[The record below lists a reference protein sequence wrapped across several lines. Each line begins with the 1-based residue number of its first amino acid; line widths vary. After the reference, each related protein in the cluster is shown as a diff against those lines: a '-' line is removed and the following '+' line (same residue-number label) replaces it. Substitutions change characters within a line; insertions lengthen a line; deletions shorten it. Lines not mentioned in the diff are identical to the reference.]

1 MGIMNGIGQFL
12 TRMLEDQKRRAEEK
26 YEKDPK
32 EEHRLEIE
40 VSTVCSDF
48 FSLVRSF

>member
-1 MGIMNGIGQFL
+1 MNGIGQFL

-26 YEKDPK
+26 FEKEPK

-40 VSTVCSDF
+40 VSTDC
-48 FSLVRSF
+48 L